1 MELSFL
7 LAFGAGFLSFIS
19 PCCLALYP
27 VFLSY
32 ITGIS
37 VTELKENKKWNWNGV
52 PHTFVFLLGF
62 SSVFLV
68 MGFSTSYLADFF
80 IVYKD
85 VLRMSGALI
94 LFMFGVILTGL
105 WTPIFLLKERRMN
118 LGKRKR
124 GYIGT
129 FIVGIGSAAGWTPC
143 TGPILAGV
151 IALIATNPSNGFLY
165 MLFYVL
171 GFSIP
176 FFLMSFLVGKSR
188 YLMNYSSKVM
198 KIGGWFMILLGII
211 LYFDGLTKL
220 TTILID
226 FTGFRG
232 F

>member
-1 MELSFL
+1 M
-7 LAFGAGFLSFIS
+7 
-19 PCCLALYP
+19 
-27 VFLSY
+27 
-32 ITGIS
+32 
-37 VTELKENKKWNWNGV
+37 
-52 PHTFVFLLGF
+52 
-62 SSVFLV
+62 

-94 LFMFGVILTGL
+94 LFIFGVILTGL
-105 WTPIFLLKERRMN
+105 WTPTFLLKERRLN
-118 LGKRKR
+118 LGTRKR

-129 FIVGIGSAAGWTPC
+129 FLVGVGSAAGWTPC

-151 IALIATNPSNGFLY
+151 IALIATNPGNGFLY

-188 YLMNYSSKVM
+188 YLMKYSSKVT
-198 KIGGWFMILLGII
+198 KIGGGFMILLGII